1 MNKKSFFIV
10 IEGLDGS
17 GKSTQAKL
25 IKEYLEKLG
34 RQCHVTK
41 EPTDWSEP
49 GKRARAIIQKEIKA
63 PPEDLQ
69 GFMAQ
74 DRKEHLQKEITPNLQ
89 KGIDVISDRYFFS
102 TIAYGS
108 LDCSPKWLKSLN
120 SGFPIPDI
128 TLFIDT
134 NTKTCIKRMES
145 RGKKLDLF
153 ETEEKLK
160 KIRRAYLELAENYKN
175 FKIIDGNGTIQNVFK
190 LVKKE
195 LQTLN
200 I

>member
-1 MNKKSFFIV
+1 MV

-25 IKEYLEKLG
+25 IKEYIEKLG
-34 RQCHVTK
+34 RQCLLTK

-49 GKRARAIIQKEIKA
+49 GKKARAIIQKQIKTS
-63 PPEDLQ
+63 PENLQ
-69 GFMAQ
+69 KFMAQ
-74 DRKEHLQKEITPNLQ
+74 DREEHLRKEIAPNLK
-89 KGIDVISDRYFFS
+89 KGINVISDRYFFS

-108 LDCSPKWLKSLN
+108 LDCSPKWLKNLN

-134 NTKTCIKRMES
+134 NTKTCIKRLES

-153 ETEEKLK
+153 ETEQKLK
-160 KIRRAYLELAENYKN
+160 KIRLAYLEMAENYGN
-175 FKIIDGNGTIQNVFK
+175 FKIVDGNGTIQNVFK